1 MRTRHS
7 MECGIRCFPI
17 QDCRRRQARDEK
29 RDFVNSCFV
38 IRSIGFCRASDT
50 VSQVITTE
58 VMANESRMG

>member
-1 MRTRHS
+1 MSTRHS
-7 MECGIRCFPI
+7 MECGIKCFPI
-17 QDCRRRQARDEK
+17 QDCRRRQAGDEK

-38 IRSIGFCRASDT
+38 IRSIGFCRANDT